1 MLRDIAS
8 LEEARRFLAAFS
20 PSSTVGFGICDQQL
34 RYRWIN
40 RTLAA
45 SNGVSA
51 EAHLGNTVRDILG
64 EVALSIEPA
73 FQRVLVTGDDVSKE
87 VVGEVP
93 TRHCVVHW
101 IASYFPL
108 RTSGTRVQHMG
119 AIAIEVTELK
129 RLDRFY
135 RRLRD
140 ETARSGNEAGLR
152 VAQPLCDSLD
162 QYFAALITSMGKLRQ
177 NIWQLEKSVDQ
188 QFAPTMGLLEKRLL
202 EMRSLASSL
211 NGVSPV

>member
-1 MLRDIAS
+1 MLREITS
-8 LEEARRFLAAFS
+8 LEEAKRFLADFS
-20 PSSTVGFGICDQQL
+20 PNSTVGFGICDDQL

-40 RTLAA
+40 KTLAA

-73 FQRVLVTGDDVSKE
+73 FQQVLVTGDIVTRE
-87 VVGEVP
+87 IAGEVR
-93 TRHCVVHW
+93 TRHCMVHW

-108 RTSGTRVQHMG
+108 RTSGTRVQHVG
-119 AIAIEVTELK
+119 ALAIEVTALK

-140 ETARSGNEAGLR
+140 DMRRTGNEASLR
-152 VAQPLCDSLD
+152 VAQELCDSLD

-177 NIWQLEKSVDQ
+177 DVWQLEKSVDQ
-188 QFAPTMGLLEKRLL
+188 QFVPTTELLEKRLL

-211 NGVSPV
+211 DDPPPA